1 MKLVCLYAPHSVV
14 DIFKNGRF
22 YFSSFIITN
31 GMVELSSSIML
42 GQAAEKGLSWEYQST
57 QVMSSTF
64 GMGLLC

>member
-1 MKLVCLYAPHSVV
+1 
-14 DIFKNGRF
+14 
-22 YFSSFIITN
+22 
-31 GMVELSSSIML
+31 MVELSSSIML